1 MVEVRI
7 VYNEEFSEVKITNAS
22 EGDFPEWNEILE
34 FPLMALNKKKFTK
47 HELINTKS
55 MLYITLFDREIS
67 SVANG
72 RV

>member
-1 MVEVRI
+1 MIEVRI
-7 VYNEEFSEVKITNAS
+7 VYNEEYSEVKVTNAS

-34 FPLMALNKKKFTK
+34 FPLLALNKRKFTK
-47 HELINTKS
+47 QELVTTKS
-55 MLYITLFDREIS
+55 MLYITLFDREIT